1 MSRRKNK
8 VEKEQAMSQESK
20 SNNPP
25 LTNAGQEVYGL
36 RDTAFQQRMVR
47 RSAEK
52 QAAFFLPHLQ
62 PGMSLL
68 DCGCGPGSITL
79 GLAKLIAPGTVVGV
93 DFDPSEVE
101 RAQKLATEQGVHNV
115 QFKSGNVYELP
126 FAGGTFDAC
135 FSNALLDHL
144 SDPIA
149 ALREMRRVLKA
160 DGVLGVRTADR
171 DGYLLAP
178 ADPLLE
184 KFGEWGEQR
193 KNAQGVRVRI
203 GKNIRAMLR
212 EAGFARTEASASY
225 DCYGTVEE
233 VRGLAESAAVGLSKG
248 QSREQTGESA
258 GSDRA
263 EAEAVAA
270 AWRAWGESPDA
281 FFAMSFCEGLGWR
294 R

>member
-1 MSRRKNK
+1 MAQMTNL
-8 VEKEQAMSQESK
+8 
-20 SNNPP
+20 NNQKP
-25 LTNAGQEVYGL
+25 EEYGL
-36 RDTAFQQRMVR
+36 RDTPFQRRMAR

-52 QAAFFLPHLQ
+52 QAAFLLPYLR

-79 GLAKLIAPGTVVGV
+79 GLAKLVAPGIVTGI
-93 DFDPSEVE
+93 DIDPGEVE
-101 RAQKLATEQGVHNV
+101 RAQNLASEQGVHNV

-126 FAGGTFDAC
+126 FADGTFDAC

-149 ALREMRRVLKA
+149 ALREMRRILKA
-160 DGVLGVRTADR
+160 DGILGVRTADR
-171 DGYLLAP
+171 DGYLFTP
-178 ADPLLE
+178 SHPLLV
-184 KFGEWGEQR
+184 KFNELGEQR
-193 KNAQGVRVRI
+193 KKDQGVSVRI

-233 VRGLAESAAVGLSKG
+233 VRGLAESAAAGLSKG
-248 QSREQTGESA
+248 QSREQTGES
-258 GSDRA
+258 GGPDRA

-281 FFAMSFCEGLGWR
+281 FFAMSFCEGVGWCSWDE
-294 R
+294 

>member
-1 MSRRKNK
+1 
-8 VEKEQAMSQESK
+8 MSQEPK
-20 SNNPP
+20 SN
-25 LTNAGQEVYGL
+25 NAGQEEYGL
-36 RDTAFQQRMVR
+36 RNTPFQRRMVR

-52 QAAFFLPHLQ
+52 QAAFLLPHLR
-62 PGMSLL
+62 PGMRLL
-68 DCGCGPGSITL
+68 DCGCGPGSITI
-79 GLAKLIAPGTVVGV
+79 GLARVVAPGVVVGV
-93 DFDPSEVE
+93 DFDSGEVE
-101 RAQKLATEQGVHNV
+101 RARKLATDHDITNV
-115 QFKSGNVYELP
+115 QFETGNVYELP
-126 FAGGTFDAC
+126 FADGMFDAC

-178 ADPLLE
+178 ADALLE
-184 KFGEWGEQR
+184 KFGEWGEQH

-233 VRGLAESAAVGLSKG
+233 VRGLAESAAAGLSKG

-263 EAEAVAA
+263 AAEAVAA
-270 AWRAWGESPDA
+270 AWRTWGESPDA
-281 FFAMSFCEGLGWR
+281 FFAMSFCEGVGWCGAGE
-294 R
+294 